1 MKIKQDELV
10 DEHTFEKTPLNT
22 SIGPLAYHTMTAV
35 YDSVLSK
42 SYPDAF
48 YSRQMWV
55 KTP

>member
-35 YDSVLSK
+35 YDSALSK
-42 SYPDAF
+42 SHPDAF

>member
-10 DEHTFEKTPLNT
+10 NEDTFEKTPLNT

-35 YDSVLSK
+35 YDSALSK